1 MENCSIQSGLN
12 TTQTTEMNVLKEC
25 SNCMDRMS
33 PVTNSSQKENTS
45 NIEET
50 NKNTNEKIQNEP
62 TKLETSQQNLDEQL
76 KFQPKKG
83 SLQESFEKFRK
94 KRMEKF
100 KYKKYLKEIKEK
112 DRNSQ
117 EFKDELRRKFIET
130 AKKYY
135 GVPYAKRF
143 FEPGEPLY
151 DSPLFLDCCGL
162 VRQIVF
168 DLREDFG
175 FSLQRWNQVP

>member
-1 MENCSIQSGLN
+1 MENSSPQTDS
-12 TTQTTEMNVLKEC
+12 TTTLTAATNILKEC
-25 SNCMDRMS
+25 SNCMDRI
-33 PVTNSSQKENTS
+33 SSENETRQTENTTTDEKNKTNTEKVQPEPS
-45 NIEET
+45 KPQNQENNDIELL
-50 NKNTNEKIQNEP
+50 KAIQP
-62 TKLETSQQNLDEQL
+62 
-76 KFQPKKG
+76 KG

-117 EFKDELRRKFIET
+117 EFKDELRRKFVET
-130 AKKYY
+130 AKKYF
-135 GVPYAKRF
+135 GVPYAKRYLQ
-143 FEPGEPLY
+143 PGEPGY

-162 VRQIVF
+162 VRQVVY

-175 FSLQRWNQVP
+175 FSLQRWNQV